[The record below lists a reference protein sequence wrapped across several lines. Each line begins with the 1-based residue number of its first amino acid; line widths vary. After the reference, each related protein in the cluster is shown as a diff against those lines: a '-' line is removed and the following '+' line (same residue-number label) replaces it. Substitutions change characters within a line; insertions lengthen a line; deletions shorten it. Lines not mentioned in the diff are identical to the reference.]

1 MQTVLIGFHP
11 AIAVKWKS
19 SNTNEFNW
27 KLVFGVLNIW
37 SGGDIMSD
45 AEIKPLNWN
54 ADSDIG
60 YTVERRSDGGM
71 QYTFMDVSHATL
83 EHWRRFS
90 MDHLIESDRLTRNL
104 YDLRQIE
111 ELPEEAIIYALEVSN
126 DPAARNIRLAVVL
139 ANEQVRESVEKIA
152 ALTPPGG
159 LRIGIF
165 TSMDEAE
172 TWLIRPLTQVV

>member
-1 MQTVLIGFHP
+1 
-11 AIAVKWKS
+11 
-19 SNTNEFNW
+19 
-27 KLVFGVLNIW
+27 
-37 SGGDIMSD
+37 MSD
-45 AEIKPLNWN
+45 IDIKPLNWN
-54 ADSDIG
+54 ADPKIG
-60 YTVERRSDGGM
+60 YSVERRPDGGM
-71 QYTFMDVSHATL
+71 QYTFKDVSHETL

-104 YDLRQIE
+104 YDLRQIDE
-111 ELPEEAIIYALEVSN
+111 MHEEAIIYALEVSS

-139 ANEQVRESVEKIA
+139 ANEQVRDSVEKVA

-172 TWLIRPLTQVV
+172 AWLTRPLTQVT